1 VEPEAGQNAPSDEPG
16 PKETTEDAGERPPW
30 VGVLLGLAI
39 LAAPFLALLYG
50 FDAGLAVMALALAA
64 VGLLA
69 FLAARTAEPE
79 LRQRL
84 LVVAAVNAVLAFAC
98 VVLLA
103 VRQ

>member
-1 VEPEAGQNAPSDEPG
+1 MEPETGQNAASDQSG
-16 PKETTEDAGERPPW
+16 PRQTTDGAGERSPL
-30 VGVLLGLAI
+30 VGLLLGLAI

-50 FDAGLAVMALALAA
+50 FDAGLIVMALALAA

-69 FLAARTAEPE
+69 VLAARTAEAE

-84 LVVAAVNAVLAFAC
+84 LVVAAVNAVLTFAC
-98 VVLLA
+98 LILLL

>member
-1 VEPEAGQNAPSDEPG
+1 MEPETDRTDASERQAGSRPAD
-16 PKETTEDAGERPPW
+16 DAGNRPPV
-30 VGVLLGLAI
+30 VGLLLGLAI

-50 FDAGLAVMALALAA
+50 FDAGLAVMAIALAA

-69 FLAARTAEPE
+69 VLAAREAESD

-98 VVLLA
+98 VVLLLL
-103 VRQ
+103 RQ